1 MATWQQSIEWSNR
14 HSISQLTAKRGARLV
29 IPKEYGFYAFVEGD
43 QTPSPDRCLYVGI
56 AARQSLYK
64 RLGSYLRTKV
74 TEQKASNL
82 KHKGKRL
89 LSYARIRGSHDAGD
103 SRLTPS
109 AKTNQGPHDRF
120 IHVCWAV
127 SPLHLEGALAE
138 NSIEMA
144 YLLERAL
151 IDYYRPLYNTADW
164 ERENDF
170 DFEDDTDW

>member
-1 MATWQQSIEWSNR
+1 MATWQQRIEWSDP
-14 HSISQLTAKRGARLV
+14 HSISQLTSKRGARLV
-29 IPKEYGFYAFVEGD
+29 IPKDHGFYAFVEGSHP
-43 QTPSPDRCLYVGI
+43 PSPDRCLFVGI

-64 RLGSYLRTKV
+64 RLGSYLRSKV
-74 TEQKASNL
+74 TEQKAAKL

-89 LSYARIRGSHDAGD
+89 LSFARIKGLDGAGSA
-103 SRLTPS
+103 S
-109 AKTNQGPHDRF
+109 ANTDLNDNF

-127 SPLHLEGALAE
+127 SPLHLEGALAD
-138 NSIEMA
+138 NSIEVA

>member
-1 MATWQQSIEWSNR
+1 MTTWQQRIEWSDP
-14 HSISQLTAKRGARLV
+14 HSIAQLTAKRGARKEH
-29 IPKEYGFYAFVEGD
+29 IPEERGFYAFVEGNHK
-43 QTPSPDRCLYVGI
+43 PSPDRCLYVGI

-74 TEQKASNL
+74 TEKKASTL

-89 LSYARIRGSHDAGD
+89 LSYARIKGLDGTGTASVNTEVND
-103 SRLTPS
+103 
-109 AKTNQGPHDRF
+109 KF

-138 NSIEMA
+138 NSIEVA